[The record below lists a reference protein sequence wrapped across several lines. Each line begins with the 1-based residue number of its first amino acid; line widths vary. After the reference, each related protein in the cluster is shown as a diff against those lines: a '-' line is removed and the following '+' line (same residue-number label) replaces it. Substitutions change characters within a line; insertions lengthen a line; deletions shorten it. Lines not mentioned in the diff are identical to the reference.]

1 VNACFGVGADAEAYK
16 LSLRRSF
23 VVSADVAHAV
33 HPNYAAKHEANHG
46 PLLNKGTVI
55 KTNNNQRYAT
65 SVRARPP
72 AAPPRAENK
81 TREAPPPPPPSLCI
95 NWTTP
100 RTERTRLVLP
110 PHPSPF
116 GADRSRPAS

>member
-1 VNACFGVGADAEAYK
+1 MRDAVERITAALPRPALGGDELFRASLK
-16 LSLRRSF
+16 RSLILS
-23 VVSADVAHAV
+23 VDMAHAL

-81 TREAPPPPPPSLCI
+81 TRVAPTPPLPFPPPP
-95 NWTTP
+95 
-100 RTERTRLVLP
+100 LP
-110 PHPSPF
+110 LY
-116 GADRSRPAS
+116 